1 MTLWHKSLANR
12 WQDFPRFQQIIMICN
27 ELNRAKNNL
36 NYPKEYSNCLER
48 ALELCDLCSDND
60 QWNDNRLYELRR
72 ARRFFAEVYNS
83 KLPINTKPIMNV
95 ILSLD
100 SKSWIKLN
108 SRNNL

>member
-1 MTLWHKSLANR
+1 MTMWHKSLANC
-12 WQDFPRFQQIIMICN
+12 WHEFPRFQQILMICN
-27 ELNRAKNNL
+27 ELNRAKNNI

-72 ARRFFAEVYNS
+72 ARRVIAEVYNS

>member
-1 MTLWHKSLANR
+1 
-12 WQDFPRFQQIIMICN
+12 MICN

-36 NYPKEYSNCLER
+36 SYSQEYSNCLER
-48 ALELCDLCSDND
+48 SLELCDLCSDDD
-60 QWNDNRLYELRR
+60 QWNNNRLYELRR
-72 ARRFFAEVYNS
+72 ARSVIAEVYNS